1 MTQVGGRGAAIA
13 PTDRFAAD
21 DAAHLLWTT
30 VEDEVEVGRGLALT
44 RAQRHVGCLDE
55 HTKRCAVGGDEI
67 HTPYELDNLAHHDL
81 QPEPSRGNQSQHEVI
96 RAIRALQGAI
106 STGFESNQT
115 QSDAIRAISTG
126 FEKTTSSSPPNLAAR
141 PQCLWAESHAIS
153 RARRMRNPPKMY
165 PFMLRLAGCMMSSV
179 RISLAPIG
187 TRAGAVM
194 GTRGAVMG
202 ISLAPIGT
210 RAGT

>member
-44 RAQRHVGCLDE
+44 RTQRHVGCLDE

-106 STGFESNQT
+106 GTGFESNQT
-115 QSDAIRAISTG
+115 QSEQSVPASRAIR
-126 FEKTTSSSPPNLAAR
+126 
-141 PQCLWAESHAIS
+141 
-153 RARRMRNPPKMY
+153 RNQSNQY
-165 PFMLRLAGCMMSSV
+165 RLREDDIIKPSE
-179 RISLAPIG
+179 P
-187 TRAGAVM
+187 
-194 GTRGAVMG
+194 RGAAAMLVG
-202 ISLAPIGT
+202 
-210 RAGT
+210 

>member
-81 QPEPSRGNQSQHEVI
+81 QPEPSRGHQSQHEVI

-106 STGFESNQT
+106 KEQSVPASRAIRRTQSNQYRLREDDIIKP
-115 QSDAIRAISTG
+115 SEPRS
-126 FEKTTSSSPPNLAAR
+126 AA
-141 PQCLWAESHAIS
+141 A
-153 RARRMRNPPKMY
+153 
-165 PFMLRLAGCMMSSV
+165 MLVG
-179 RISLAPIG
+179 
-187 TRAGAVM
+187 
-194 GTRGAVMG
+194 
-202 ISLAPIGT
+202 
-210 RAGT
+210 

>member
-44 RAQRHVGCLDE
+44 RTQRHVGCLDE

-96 RAIRALQGAI
+96 RAI
-106 STGFESNQT
+106 
-115 QSDAIRAISTG
+115 
-126 FEKTTSSSPPNLAAR
+126 
-141 PQCLWAESHAIS
+141 
-153 RARRMRNPPKMY
+153 
-165 PFMLRLAGCMMSSV
+165 
-179 RISLAPIG
+179 
-187 TRAGAVM
+187 TR
-194 GTRGAVMG
+194 
-202 ISLAPIGT
+202 
-210 RAGT
+210 

>member
-81 QPEPSRGNQSQHEVI
+81 QSEPSRGNQSHHEVI
-96 RAIRALQGAI
+96 RAI
-106 STGFESNQT
+106 
-115 QSDAIRAISTG
+115 
-126 FEKTTSSSPPNLAAR
+126 
-141 PQCLWAESHAIS
+141 
-153 RARRMRNPPKMY
+153 
-165 PFMLRLAGCMMSSV
+165 
-179 RISLAPIG
+179 
-187 TRAGAVM
+187 TR
-194 GTRGAVMG
+194 
-202 ISLAPIGT
+202 
-210 RAGT
+210 

>member
-96 RAIRALQGAI
+96 RAI
-106 STGFESNQT
+106 
-115 QSDAIRAISTG
+115 
-126 FEKTTSSSPPNLAAR
+126 
-141 PQCLWAESHAIS
+141 
-153 RARRMRNPPKMY
+153 
-165 PFMLRLAGCMMSSV
+165 
-179 RISLAPIG
+179 
-187 TRAGAVM
+187 TR
-194 GTRGAVMG
+194 
-202 ISLAPIGT
+202 
-210 RAGT
+210 